1 MIDKLMRSLQDAGD
15 MLRDQASSFKEGAK
29 DKGYQIIDDWL
40 QIFPK
45 LEIYGLE
52 ITSFALSV
60 AISPSLDVELRGKN
74 ANFSQ
79 ERLQQILDEN
89 KKSTA
94 LTSVFSTIKTTY
106 MLHRR
111 TYATLR
117 DPLIVKIRIRISPE
131 IKVIIGMPT
140 ME

>member
-1 MIDKLMRSLQDAGD
+1 MIDKLMRSLQEAGD

-29 DKGYQIIDDWL
+29 DKGYQIIEDWL

-60 AISPSLDVELRGKN
+60 AISPALEVELRGKN
-74 ANFSQ
+74 ANFTQ

-89 KKSTA
+89 KGSTA
-94 LTSVFSTIKTTY
+94 ISSVFSTIKTTY
-106 MLHRR
+106 SFHRK
-111 TYATLR
+111 TYASLR

-131 IKVIIGMPT
+131 IKVIIGMPA
-140 ME
+140 MD

>member
-1 MIDKLMRSLQDAGD
+1 
-15 MLRDQASSFKEGAK
+15 MLRNQATSLKDGAK
-29 DKGYQIIDDWL
+29 DKGYQIIEDWL

-79 ERLQQILDEN
+79 DRLQQILDEN
-89 KKSTA
+89 RKSTA
-94 LTSVFSTIKTTY
+94 LTSVFSTIKTAY
-106 MLHRR
+106 SLHRR

-131 IKVIIGMPT
+131 IKVIIGMPS

>member
-1 MIDKLMRSLQDAGD
+1 MQSLQEAGD
-15 MLRDQASSFKEGAK
+15 MLRNQATSLKDGAK
-29 DKGYQIIDDWL
+29 DKGYQIIEDWL

-79 ERLQQILDEN
+79 DRLQQILDEN
-89 KKSTA
+89 RKSTA
-94 LTSVFSTIKTTY
+94 LTSVFSTIKTAY
-106 MLHRR
+106 SLHRR

-131 IKVIIGMPT
+131 IKVIIGMPS